1 LIADWIVALIVSFAF
16 NVVAAILTPR
26 PKAPKPA
33 AAKDL
38 EEPTAE
44 AGRPIPRVFGRMT
57 LKSPNLL
64 WFGDK
69 STRSYE
75 VKA

>member
-1 LIADWIVALIVSFAF
+1 MIADWIVALIVSFAL